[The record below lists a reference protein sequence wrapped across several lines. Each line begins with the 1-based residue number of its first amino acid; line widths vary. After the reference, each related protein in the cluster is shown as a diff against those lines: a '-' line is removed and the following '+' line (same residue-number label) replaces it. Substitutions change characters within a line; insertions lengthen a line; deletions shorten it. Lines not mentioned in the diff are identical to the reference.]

1 MPVSFQMVVSEGIRC
16 TKPAYERSLETGKN
30 DRKRKDQGN
39 SKTTKRSVRNTTN
52 LSSKKKKAEEE
63 LRILYNKH
71 YYTDQDITDDD
82 I

>member
-1 MPVSFQMVVSEGIRC
+1 MVVSEGIRC
-16 TKPAYERSLETGKN
+16 TKPTYERSLETWKN

-52 LSSKKKKAEEE
+52 LSSKKKKAEKE
-63 LRILYNKH
+63 LRTLYNKH